1 MPTVVLKDT
10 HSVKAPRPTEVT
22 PKRVL
27 IVCATGNGLFMKAIP
42 QLIFEV
48 ANQLGAPYTAEFCDL
63 VEAKE
68 NGECVEGFANDADRE
83 RLSLADIVIVPYWS
97 ELERRPSVAL
107 AEGLRAHYA
116 QGKILAGLCYGAFA
130 LAHAGIL
137 DGKEAVTHWTSVET
151 FETLFP
157 KVTLNTDAL
166 YCESGG
172 VFTSAGVTAG
182 IDCCLYLIRRL
193 HGSLFANEIARLIVA
208 APFRDGGQLQ
218 FIQMPVPS
226 STQDR
231 RINHVLQ
238 TLETQFTQPIDWDQ
252 LAADCAMSP
261 RTFYRAFQRATGVSP
276 AQWIR
281 VRRLEKATTLLEA
294 SRLNV
299 DEIALDC
306 GFDSTVTFRQAF
318 HKHYGVSP
326 TQWRSHF
333 RGGEELSSSE

>member
-1 MPTVVLKDT
+1 MPTVVLKDA
-10 HSVKAPRPTEVT
+10 HSVKATRPTEGQ

-48 ANQLGAPYTAEFCDL
+48 ADQLGVPYTAEFCDL
-63 VEAKE
+63 VEATE
-68 NGECVEGFANDADRE
+68 EGECVEALASEADNA
-83 RLSLADIVIVPYWS
+83 RLAHADIVIVPYWS
-97 ELERRPSVAL
+97 ELERRPSAAL

-116 QGKILAGLCYGAFA
+116 QGKILVGLCYGAFA

-137 DGKEAVTHWTSVET
+137 DGKRAVTHWASVDT
-151 FETLFP
+151 FERLFP
-157 KVTLNTDAL
+157 QVTLDADAL
-166 YCESGG
+166 YCESDG
-172 VFTSAGVTAG
+172 VITSAGVTAG
-182 IDCCLYLIRRL
+182 IDCCLYIIRRL
-193 HGSLFANEIARLIVA
+193 HGSQFANDIARLIVA

-218 FIQMPVPS
+218 FIQTPVPS